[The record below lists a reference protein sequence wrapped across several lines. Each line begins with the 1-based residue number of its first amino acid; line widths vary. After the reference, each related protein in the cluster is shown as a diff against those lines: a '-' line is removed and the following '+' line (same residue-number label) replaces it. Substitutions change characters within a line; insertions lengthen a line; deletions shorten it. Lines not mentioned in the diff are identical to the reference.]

1 MDCVEETYV
10 PMAPN
15 DAGLSLGAALYVL
28 DEAYRINPK
37 IEVPRQISAHL
48 GPEFSDSEILNEL
61 KLWPVTYS
69 SPLDLNKS
77 AAKSIADGKVV
88 GWFQG
93 KQELGPRALGSR
105 SVLGNP
111 KDKAIKAKVNQVL
124 KKRDW
129 FMPYAPSCLFEH
141 SQEYFT
147 DGPNAQFMSFALT
160 PKTDSL
166 PNEVIANISHVDGTS
181 RAQFVKI
188 EDNSGFHD
196 LISEFY
202 KISGVSI
209 LLNTSFNRHGIATIS
224 SPKQALEHLVC
235 GNVEELY
242 IGGYKVNSLIQVT
255 PENSILFPESLEILM
270 ISLQPFFNYYS
281 GKSNIFPK
289 PSATLDKYLDIFS
302 LEIHKNRLSS
312 ALVNIDL
319 GSDVKGI
326 RDQLSSLMSDNS

>member
-1 MDCVEETYV
+1 
-10 PMAPN
+10 
-15 DAGLSLGAALYVL
+15 
-28 DEAYRINPK
+28 
-37 IEVPRQISAHL
+37 
-48 GPEFSDSEILNEL
+48 
-61 KLWPVTYS
+61 
-69 SPLDLNKS
+69 
-77 AAKSIADGKVV
+77 
-88 GWFQG
+88 
-93 KQELGPRALGSR
+93 
-105 SVLGNP
+105 
-111 KDKAIKAKVNQVL
+111 
-124 KKRDW
+124 
-129 FMPYAPSCLFEH
+129 
-141 SQEYFT
+141 
-147 DGPNAQFMSFALT
+147 MSFALT